1 MNSVLDRPLV
11 RPSGPA
17 AHAATERS
25 IPLDA
30 RTALVQA
37 ALSPVRVP
45 RDAAHALALLATEHA
60 LPPNT
65 PVFQR
70 RETAQHLWLVA
81 SGQVAL
87 GTLNDGRM
95 TQQTRLAEPGQWLD
109 AASALLHGGHI
120 EDAVTKGETLLWA
133 FPLERLLPCVA
144 AHPTLSHGLMT
155 VLAGRVRDLTEG
167 TLGLMQ
173 KDAEARCATWL
184 LQHAE
189 LRRESAGHS
198 TAVVEMRERK
208 RSIASQLAIT
218 PETFSRVLRHLSD
231 KDLIEV
237 RGYTVRILDVEQL
250 GRVAAS

>member
-1 MNSVLDRPLV
+1 MNTVLERQLVKPLA
-11 RPSGPA
+11 PA
-17 AHAATERS
+17 LPVVSERS

-30 RTALVQA
+30 RAALVQA

-70 RETAQHLWLVA
+70 RDAAQHLWLVA

-87 GTLNDGRM
+87 GTLSDGRM

-109 AASALLHGGHI
+109 VASALLHGGHV
-120 EDAVTKGETLLWA
+120 EDALTKSETLLWA
-133 FPLERLLPCVA
+133 FPLDRLLACVA
-144 AHPTLSHGLMT
+144 AHPTLSQGFLT
-155 VLAGRVRDLTEG
+155 VLASRVRDLTEG

-184 LQHAE
+184 LQHAQ
-189 LRRESAGHS
+189 LRREASGHS
-198 TAVVEMRERK
+198 TAMVEMRERK

-231 KDLIEV
+231 KGLIEV

-250 GRVAAS
+250 GHVAGA

>member
-1 MNSVLDRPLV
+1 MNTVLERQLVKAPAPLW
-11 RPSGPA
+11 SGAP
-17 AHAATERS
+17 ERG

-30 RTALVQA
+30 RAALVQA

-45 RDAAHALALLATEHA
+45 RDAAHALATLATEHA

-70 RETAQHLWLVA
+70 REPARHLWLVA

-87 GTLNDGRM
+87 GTLADGRL

-109 AASALLHGGHI
+109 AASALLQQGYI

-144 AHPTLSHGLMT
+144 SHPTLSHGLMT
-155 VLAGRVRDLTEG
+155 VLAGRVHELTEG

-189 LRRESAGHS
+189 LRREVGGHS
-198 TAVVEMRERK
+198 TALVEMRERK

-218 PETFSRVLRHLSD
+218 PETFSRVLRHLTD
-231 KDLIEV
+231 KRLIEV

-250 GRVAAS
+250 GRVAGV

>member
-1 MNSVLDRPLV
+1 MNSVLERPLV
-11 RPSGPA
+11 KPSVPA
-17 AHAATERS
+17 VHVVSERG

-37 ALSPVRVP
+37 ALAPVRVP
-45 RDAAHALALLATEHA
+45 REAAHALAALATEHA

-70 RETAQHLWLVA
+70 RDAAEQLWLVA

-87 GTLNDGRM
+87 GTLNDGRL

-133 FPLERLLPCVA
+133 FPVERLLSCVA
-144 AHPTLSHGLMT
+144 AHPTLALGLMA
-155 VLAGRVRDLTEG
+155 VLATRVRDLTEG

-189 LRRESAGHS
+189 MRRDAGQGG
-198 TAVVEMRERK
+198 AIVEMRERK
-208 RSIASQLAIT
+208 RAIASQLAIT

-231 KDLIEV
+231 KGLIEV

-250 GRVAAS
+250 DRIASA